1 VADDDDPKRALEK
14 LKTASKTLKSAQR
27 ASRETVREV
36 ARAKRVIAEAEEG
49 LRLFEHPKIRSHRKH
64 R

>member
-1 VADDDDPKRALEK
+1 MADDHDPKRTLEK

-36 ARAKRVIAEAEEG
+36 ARAKRAVAQTEEG
-49 LRLFEHPKIRSHRKH
+49 LRLFEHPKIRSRRKH